1 MKQQMGW
8 LRVGAWLSGWIG
20 LACLLASCRA
30 GAPTDALSADFY
42 QILRSSEPGLP
53 RRVYVIDSGD
63 SLELVLPATGERRTV
78 PGKTYG
84 QWTFYRTEVDVDVFT
99 LPFKIRPSRG
109 GVPPQ
114 LNSNFNA
121 ALYLGRRI
129 DFHNYR
135 WQPITPTFG
144 VRKLRSQ
151 GFSYGLFTGIGS
163 ATVNDLVTNNRV
175 PYEYEGVVVDIGVAG
190 IYDARIFNVG
200 LAVGLDNLL
209 DPNRRA
215 WVYQR
220 QPWFGVLF
228 GLNLN

>member
-1 MKQQMGW
+1 MKQRSGW
-8 LRVGAWLSGWIG
+8 LNIGLGLSGLVG
-20 LACLLASCRA
+20 LACLLMGCRA
-30 GAPTDALSADFY
+30 GAPSDSLSPNFY
-42 QILRSSEPGLP
+42 QILHSSEVGLP
-53 RRVYVIDSGD
+53 RRVYVVDSGD
-63 SLELVLPATGERRTV
+63 SLQLVLPNTGERRTI
-78 PGKTYG
+78 PGRTYE
-84 QWTFYRTEVDVDVFT
+84 QWSFYRAEVDVDVFT
-99 LPFKIRPSRG
+99 LPFKVRPARS

-121 ALYLGRRI
+121 ALYVGRRI
-129 DFHNYR
+129 DFHSYR

-151 GFSYGLFTGIGS
+151 GFGYGLFTGIGS
-163 ATVNDLVTNNRV
+163 ATINDLVTNNRV
-175 PYEYEGVVVDIGVAG
+175 PYEYEGVIVDVGLAG

-200 LAVGLDNLL
+200 LAIGIDSLL
-209 DPNRRA
+209 DPNRRS

>member
-1 MKQQMGW
+1 MKQQSGW
-8 LRVGAWLSGWIG
+8 VRVGWVLSGWVA
-20 LACLLASCRA
+20 LACLLVGCRA
-30 GAPTDALSADFY
+30 GAPSDSLSPDFY
-42 QILRSSEPGLP
+42 QILRSSETGLP
-53 RRVYVIDSGD
+53 RRVYVVDSGD
-63 SLELVLPATGERRTV
+63 SLELILPNTGERRTI
-78 PGKTYG
+78 PGKTYE
-84 QWTFYRTEVDVDVFT
+84 QWSFYRAEVDVDVFT
-99 LPFKIRPSRG
+99 LPFKVRPARS

-121 ALYLGRRI
+121 ALYLGRRL

-151 GFSYGLFTGIGS
+151 GFGYGLFTGIGS

-175 PYEYEGVVVDIGVAG
+175 PYEYEGVIVDVGLAG

-200 LAVGLDNLL
+200 LAIGMDSLL
-209 DPNRRA
+209 DPNRRS

>member
-1 MKQQMGW
+1 MTRRTGW
-8 LRVGAWLSGWIG
+8 LRVGLWLSGWASLVG
-20 LACLLASCRA
+20 LSVGCRV
-30 GAPTDALSADFY
+30 GAQNSTLDAEFY
-42 QILRSSEPGLP
+42 RILRSSDQSLP
-53 RRVYVIDSGD
+53 RRVYVIDTGD
-63 SLELVLPATGERRTV
+63 TLQLVLPKTGERRTV
-78 PGKTYG
+78 PGKAYER
-84 QWTFYRTEVDVDVFT
+84 WTFYRTEVDVDVFT

-129 DFHNYR
+129 DFHQYR

-151 GFSYGLFTGIGS
+151 GFGYGLFTGIGS
-163 ATVNDLVTNNRV
+163 ATINDLVTNNRV
-175 PYEYEGVVVDIGVAG
+175 AYEYEGVIVNVGLAA

-200 LAVGLDNLL
+200 LAIGMDNLL
-209 DPNRRA
+209 DRNSRA